1 MNLSDAKKKFVFTTR
16 IELDDNDF
24 IELRELNQSEI
35 KDIGNDD
42 PIQNLEALAKLF
54 PACVV
59 DSSFT
64 RDDGSKA
71 TGKEIYEVLK
81 DSGSVMSEILTTW
94 IKSIPFQSRLKK
106 GTK

>member
-16 IELDDNDF
+16 IELDNNDF

-42 PIQNLEALAKLF
+42 AVQNRESLAKLF